1 MTVVYCDVSC
11 DVQTR
16 LYKLKQIHIQSSVN
30 DIAIK
35 SAYFKTSHYLNVL
48 FYIEFILLY
57 CLCTCKKLFRCHE
70 CPTNAVAPKIWI
82 IDCNGLMS
90 FLSAYIN
97 TKIEYRFSIIKHK
110 RICPWLSLCTF
121 LTRMKEHRSDSSQIV
136 LRHMF
141 LKLNAVS

>member
-1 MTVVYCDVSC
+1 MGWDSLCFIIC
-11 DVQTR
+11 
-16 LYKLKQIHIQSSVN
+16 IQSSVN

-35 SAYFKTSHYLNVL
+35 SAHFKTSHYLNVL

-57 CLCTCKKLFRCHE
+57 CLCTCVHVKNHSVVMNVPCILYS

-82 IDCNGLMS
+82 YIDCNGLMS

-121 LTRMKEHRSDSSQIV
+121 LTRMKEHRSDSSHIV
-136 LRHMF
+136 FRHMF